1 MSRDCF
7 PVIFLFAWFL
17 VAMLPVVLSGARSP
31 HALRSI
37 LMLPPAIII
46 AGQGGYWLYQQ
57 LQKRIRPA
65 GLKVMVIILLAFLTA
80 NAYRAYFV
88 VWAQSPGLPSSFS
101 SHAVL
106 LARELD
112 ALPAETP
119 KYVLVQPQDN
129 LMLVRGIPI
138 SAQPTMFITDTFRP
152 EEQEAKNI
160 HYLLPAEQCSIPAGA
175 LTFFLGDG
183 E

>member
-7 PVIFLFAWFL
+7 PVIFLFVWFL
-17 VAMLPVVLSGARSP
+17 VAMLPFVLSGARSP

-101 SHAVL
+101 THAVL
-106 LARELD
+106 LARELE

-119 KYVLVQPQDN
+119 NYVLVQPRDN
-129 LMLVRGIPI
+129 
-138 SAQPTMFITDTFRP
+138 
-152 EEQEAKNI
+152 
-160 HYLLPAEQCSIPAGA
+160 C
-175 LTFFLGDG
+175 
-183 E
+183 